1 MPDADSSTTATPTE
15 PRNNFSLSCLLPDTF
30 NGTTNLENYLTQ
42 FETVSKIAK
51 WQTPDD
57 KRPQYFALRL
67 RGPALDYYT
76 TLSTPQQQN
85 YNQLVAAFRTQ
96 YGQNSEI
103 LKAKLKAAKQQ
114 PSQPLSAFLCEI
126 RGLARQAYADPTV
139 RDQLVLT
146 TFIEGLSNPTLRWE
160 VRKVKPTTADAA
172 LQHAVELQA
181 FMEIENGQS
190 IPGTPPSTPTGA
202 NNIQTRAP
210 YDMSEMLTELVRV
223 IRDSPPGYSS
233 PRKRG
238 RSYARSLSRP
248 RFDKNPP
255 DRDRSASRGSR
266 SRDRQDSRNRR
277 DGRDNKLRR
286 DERYRTPD
294 SRSRSRSQS
303 RGPPPPQQRQPC
315 RHCKRT
321 NHSSRDCR
329 ACYNCGRLGHMR
341 RNCPETLN

>member
-160 VRKVKPTTADAA
+160 VRKAKPTTADAA

-190 IPGTPPSTPTGA
+190 IPGTPLQRPQESTISRREPHMTCQKCSRNSCASFGTPHQGTPRPENVVVA
-202 NNIQTRAP
+202 T
-210 YDMSEMLTELVRV
+210 LVASADPV
-223 IRDSPPGYSS
+223 STKT
-233 PRKRG
+233 PRIEIDLP
-238 RSYARSLSRP
+238 AEAVAVA
-248 RFDKNPP
+248 
-255 DRDRSASRGSR
+255 RDRTVETDEMDGTTNSGEMSDTAPRTLAPVPAPSRV
-266 SRDRQDSRNRR
+266 D
-277 DGRDNKLRR
+277 
-286 DERYRTPD
+286 
-294 SRSRSRSQS
+294 
-303 RGPPPPQQRQPC
+303 PP
-315 RHCKRT
+315 
-321 NHSSRDCR
+321 
-329 ACYNCGRLGHMR
+329 
-341 RNCPETLN
+341 